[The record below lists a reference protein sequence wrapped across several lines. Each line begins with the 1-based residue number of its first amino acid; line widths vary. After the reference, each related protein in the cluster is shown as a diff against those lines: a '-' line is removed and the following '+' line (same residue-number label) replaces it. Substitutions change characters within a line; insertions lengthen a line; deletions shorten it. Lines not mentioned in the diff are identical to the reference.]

1 MKNNSLN
8 KARGCVYRL
17 SVHIVFVTK
26 YRRKV
31 ITKEILCDLEKIFTR
46 LCEAKKCQ
54 LTSFNGESDHCHL
67 LVEMY
72 PDVAPSRLVNTLK
85 TVSSRLIRRDY
96 QAHLKKFYYKPVFWT
111 GAYCIVSTG
120 GAPLEIV
127 KQYIEAVRNS
137 DLKSESAP
145 SARLSRSQDTPS

>member
-1 MKNNSLN
+1 MKNNILN

-31 ITKEILCDLEKIFTR
+31 ITKEILAELEKIFIR
-46 LCEAKKCQ
+46 LCENQKCQ
-54 LTSFNGESDHCHL
+54 LTSFNGEEDHCHL
-67 LVEMY
+67 LVELY
-72 PDVAPSRLVNTLK
+72 PDVAPSKLINTLK

-96 QAHLKKFYYKPVFWT
+96 QTHLDRFYHKPVFWT

-127 KQYIEAVRNS
+127 RQYIE
-137 DLKSESAP
+137 
-145 SARLSRSQDTPS
+145 SQDSPS

>member
-1 MKNNSLN
+1 MSNNNLN

-31 ITKEILCDLEKIFTR
+31 ITKDILSDLEKIFAR
-46 LCEAKKCQ
+46 LCENQKCL
-54 LTSFNGESDHCHL
+54 LTGFNAEADHCHL
-67 LVEMY
+67 LIELY
-72 PDVAPSRLVNTLK
+72 PDVAPSKLINTLK

-96 QAHLKKFYYKPVFWT
+96 KAHLDKYYSKPVFWT

-127 KQYIEAVRNS
+127 KQYIES
-137 DLKSESAP
+137 QESP
-145 SARLSRSQDTPS
+145 S

>member
-31 ITKEILCDLEKIFTR
+31 ITKEILDDLEKIFSR
-46 LCEAKKCQ
+46 LCLAKKCQ
-54 LTSFNGESDHCHL
+54 LVSFNAEEDHCHL

-96 QAHLKKFYYKPVFWT
+96 ATHLQKFYYKKPVLWT
-111 GAYCIVSTG
+111 GAYCVISTG
-120 GAPLEIV
+120 GAPLEVI
-127 KQYIEAVRNS
+127 KKYIE
-137 DLKSESAP
+137 
-145 SARLSRSQDTPS
+145 SQDSPS

>member
-31 ITKEILCDLEKIFTR
+31 ITPEILNDLKEIFDR
-46 LCEAKKCQ
+46 LCKNQKCQ
-54 LTSFNGESDHCHL
+54 LTSFNAESDHCHL

-72 PDVAPSRLVNTLK
+72 PDVAPSKLVNTLK

-96 QAHLKKFYYKPVFWT
+96 KEHLNKFYRKPVFWT

-120 GAPLEIV
+120 GAPKTIV
-127 KQYIEAVRNS
+127 KQYI
-137 DLKSESAP
+137 D
-145 SARLSRSQDTPS
+145 SQDSPK

>member
-8 KARGCVYRL
+8 KARGCVYKI
-17 SVHIVFVTK
+17 SVYIVFVTK

-31 ITKEILCDLEKIFTR
+31 ITKEILNDLEKIFKR
-46 LCEAKKCQ
+46 LCENQKCQ

-96 QAHLKKFYYKPVFWT
+96 KAHLDKFSYKPVFWT

-120 GAPLEIV
+120 GAPLDIV
-127 KQYIEAVRNS
+127 KRYIE
-137 DLKSESAP
+137 
-145 SARLSRSQDTPS
+145 SQDSPS